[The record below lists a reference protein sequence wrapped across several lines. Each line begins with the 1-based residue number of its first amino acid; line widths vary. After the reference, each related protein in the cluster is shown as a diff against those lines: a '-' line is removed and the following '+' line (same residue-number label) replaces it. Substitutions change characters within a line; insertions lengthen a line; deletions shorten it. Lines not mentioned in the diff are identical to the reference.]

1 MDWFN
6 SNYSDSDLAEILSDY
21 SKSVFGYRNRMYGAG
36 RCTLARELEQLDTTV
51 VAMRAD
57 PAQREAL
64 IEQGWIFPEENLSP
78 FKTVNS

>member
-6 SNYSDSDLAEILSDY
+6 SKYSDADLAEILSDY

-36 RCTLARELEQLDTTV
+36 RATLARELEQLDATV
-51 VAMRAD
+51 ARMRAD

-78 FKTVNS
+78 FNTVNS

>member
-6 SNYSDSDLAEILSDY
+6 SKYSNADLAEILSDY
-21 SKSVFGYRNRMYGAG
+21 SKSVFGYRNRMHGAG
-36 RCTLARELEQLDTTV
+36 RATLARELESLDNTV
-51 VAMRAD
+51 ADMRAD

-78 FKTVNS
+78 FNTVNS